1 LSPGL
6 VDDGGVVSKLLQARS
21 FADRGEE
28 IAAIDAYEEVVAS
41 DPENATA
48 WYCLGVLYSGQ
59 GLTHRAIEALEIVN
73 QQFPN
78 HGPTLSNLAI
88 LLENE
93 NPPRASEYARIALLS
108 NPDHEVLGRIA
119 SVSEVDE
126 SPRMFL
132 EATPVTEYSE
142 EQPDLG
148 IAHELDMQPTF
159 GPESKMMEADSHTSS
174 GNHAAA
180 VAVWKGLLESSPDS
194 PEVWRGLGEALE
206 AAGYPDRAEQCRQ
219 RANSLDEAH
228 YQVVDPIQPDEETVE
243 EALVQAALTHS
254 SKEPVSIER
263 SGDLN
268 VSIEWYNKG
277 LSFLQE
283 ENGEEALTCFEK
295 AIGGCPK
302 DEVELRVRAQNGR
315 GHALFKSSRF
325 EESILAYHTAIGMD
339 SNSVTGRALFNM
351 GSSYA
356 ALELYDDAVKCFTQS
371 LERGLEKDD
380 AELCEK
386 QISRCRLLSR
396 EQIKRQTKASR

>member
-6 VDDGGVVSKLLQARS
+6 VDDGGVASKLIQARS
-21 FADRGEE
+21 LAGHGEE
-28 IAAIDAYEEVVAS
+28 IAAIEVYEEVVVI

-59 GLTHRAIEALEIVN
+59 GLSHRAIEALEIVDR
-73 QQFPN
+73 QFPN

-88 LLENE
+88 LLENVD
-93 NPPRASEYARIALLS
+93 PPRASEYARIALIS
-108 NPDHEVLGRIA
+108 YPDHEALGRIS
-119 SVSEVDE
+119 SVAEVDE
-126 SPRMFL
+126 PPRLFL
-132 EATPVTEYSE
+132 EATPVSEYSE
-142 EQPDLG
+142 EHPNLE
-148 IAHELDMQPTF
+148 IASELDNQPTV
-159 GPESKMMEADSHTSS
+159 GSENKLVEAKSHTST

-180 VAVWKGLLESSPDS
+180 VAVWKGLLEGSPDS

-206 AAGYPDRAEQCRQ
+206 AAGYPDRAKQCRQ

-228 YQVVDPIQPDEETVE
+228 YRVADPIQPDEDSVE
-243 EALVQAALTHS
+243 ESLVQAALTHS
-254 SKEPVSIER
+254 NEEPPPIER
-263 SGDLN
+263 GGDLN
-268 VSIEWYNKG
+268 ASIEWYNKG

-283 ENGEEALTCFEK
+283 DKSEEALTCFEK

-302 DEVELRVRAQNGR
+302 DELELRVRAQNGR

-325 EESILAYHTAIGMD
+325 AESVLAYHTAISMNP
-339 SNSVTGRALFNM
+339 NSVTGKALFNM

-380 AELCEK
+380 ADLCEK

-396 EQIKRQTKASR
+396 EQFKRQAKTSR